1 MVISRRD
8 KDLTTVGSDPWQV
21 YQRVYLP
28 ALKTTKIR
36 FPAEPEEKALRGRVS
51 VRKLSCLC
59 CSKSS
64 RPFVLSRC
72 ASHTKAT
79 DMRAHALPSKSH
91 DGSLVVVTENDMSRA
106 A

>member
-8 KDLTTVGSDPWQV
+8 PDLTTVGSNPWQV

-36 FPAEPEEKALRGRVS
+36 FPAEPEEKVPQGRVS
-51 VRKLSCLC
+51 VRKLSHLC
-59 CSKSS
+59 GAVSC
-64 RPFVLSRC
+64 RPFALSRS
-72 ASHTKAT
+72 ASHAKAT

-91 DGSLVVVTENDMSRA
+91 DGSLVVATENDMSRA